1 MVFSPVLLHR
11 RHHRVHHVQQVTFK
25 FCVQFFRWQTY
36 VFPWFSMPGH
46 RDFAYDFSSNCCAI
60 VIHTIKKKLLIK
72 CLELQSP
79 DNEIFLFFFYI
90 CFSGVFIP
98 HGKTFDVHL
107 DTSVPQEYCGK
118 MWWSES
124 SSLPLPP
131 LQTLLYLTLWYDCWS
146 PHKGVKTEKL
156 VPFFCIWQDT
166 IFGT

>member
-1 MVFSPVLLHR
+1 MFNKSPSSSVSNSSDDKPLSSHESQCLGI
-11 RHHRVHHVQQVTFK
+11 VTLPTTSLQTAVPLWYIQLRKSCWLNVWNFK
-25 FCVQFFRWQTY
+25 
-36 VFPWFSMPGH
+36 
-46 RDFAYDFSSNCCAI
+46 A
-60 VIHTIKKKLLIK
+60 LITR
-72 CLELQSP
+72 
-79 DNEIFLFFFYI
+79 FFFFFFFNI
-90 CFSGVFIP
+90 CFSSVFIP

-124 SSLPLPP
+124 SSLPLPL